1 MKRKWMVVIVVLL
14 AIGPWMGLGP
24 LPVQAA
30 HVFSGGGNGSSID
43 PYIIRTAEDL
53 DHVRDE
59 LTASYKLQSD
69 IDLTSYDNW
78 NPIGTSANAFEGQLD
93 GAGYTISGMTIVSS
107 ADYIGLFGYVLEP
120 ATIHNVRL
128 ENVNITSSNTN
139 SHYVGGLVGLA
150 NSSSVSNYYMLDRIS
165 ITGEIHGNG
174 FSTGGIVGLSTY
186 IALGN
191 SDAHVSIYSNGYT
204 YIGGLVGYNNN
215 SIIEQ
220 SYATGDVSS
229 SRNAGGLV
237 GYSGGSS
244 NVRNSYATGH
254 VTGVS
259 NAAIGGLI
267 GAGNSGTVENSYAT
281 GTVTRDNGLAGGLV
295 GDNNIIIGSGM
306 SIANSYWNLSD
317 NPGLNTTGNQS
328 GTDGAMSLDAMKEWV
343 TYIGWD
349 SAIWGIHEDMSPP
362 YLKSFSPVLRV
373 DPLSSAA
380 YSTEPEDN
388 HFMISGYVR
397 DGSIGEPLEVSYT
410 IKDASNGTVTQDVYA
425 INATSSNQT
434 FNFPVMLEESS
445 YTPGTYTINITA
457 SDSVPAH
464 EQLQS
469 LTFEVEDKSPPAAPI
484 ITIPSHGHMTN
495 NTKPT
500 ISGTSEARATVTV
513 VMDGNIAGTTTAGS
527 NGSWVWTAVSPL
539 PEGMHVVKT
548 RASDEV
554 GNVSPDSAV
563 HTFTIDVKPPIIT
576 LIGSPSMQVKVGSAY
591 TDPGATAQDAVDGD
605 LTSQI
610 KVTGAVNVSRAGSY
624 VLTYKVQDS
633 SGNAAA
639 SVLRT
644 VDVVSSGAGAGGES
658 GGGSGSGSS
667 SVEQSSNANL
677 AQLTLRVGGSTEEL
691 TPQFAPEITE
701 YTMETSGEQLVLQWV
716 AADSKAVVKLRS
728 ELVIDTTSIPLVVGT
743 QVVKITVQAE
753 NGTRKVYTITVT
765 RLDDNEN
772 ASSSLECA
780 FTDIQAHWAKTD
792 ICEAARL
799 QIVEGVNT
807 NIFAPDKTVTRAEL
821 AVMLMRTLQIPGVQQ
836 SAANP
841 FSDKDSTPEWARL
854 AIHTGAVEGIFNGY
868 PDGTFRPQQE
878 IDRAEMAAMLAKALK
893 WETDPEL
900 DLTFSDRANIP
911 AWAQSY
917 VQAAYEN
924 GLLQG
929 RGDNQFVSDGMTT
942 RAEAAVVM
950 LRLWKSLY

>member
-1 MKRKWMVVIVVLL
+1 MVVIVVLL
-14 AIGPWMGLGP
+14 AIGPWMGLWP

-30 HVFSGGGNGSSID
+30 HIFSGGGIGSPTD

-53 DHVRDE
+53 DHVRDD

-69 IDLTSYDNW
+69 IDLTSYSNW
-78 NPIGTSANAFEGQLD
+78 QPIGTSSANAFKGQLD
-93 GAGYTISGMTIVSS
+93 GAGYTISGMTIASS
-107 ADYIGLFGYVLEP
+107 ADNIGLFGYVREP
-120 ATIHNVRL
+120 ATIYNVRL
-128 ENVNITSSNTN
+128 ENVNITSSNAN
-139 SHYVGGLVGLA
+139 GQVGGLVGIA
-150 NSSSVSNYYMLDRIS
+150 SASSTYLMLDRIS
-165 ITGEIHGNG
+165 VTGEIHSNG
-174 FSTGGIVGLSTY
+174 FSTGGLVGQTSL
-186 IALGN
+186 IALVN
-191 SDAHVSIYSNGYT
+191 SDAHVRTYSNGNT
-204 YIGGLVGYNNN
+204 SVGGLVGVNSN
-215 SIIEQ
+215 SIIKQ

-244 NVRNSYATGH
+244 NVLNSYATGH

-281 GTVTRDNGLAGGLV
+281 GTVTGDSGLTGGLV
-295 GDNNIIIGSGM
+295 GDNNPIIIDSGI

-317 NPGLNTTGNQS
+317 NPGLKTTGNQS
-328 GTDGAMSLDAMKEWV
+328 GTDGAVSQDAMKEWA

-349 SAIWGIHEDMSPP
+349 SAIWGIQEDVSHP

-373 DPLSSAA
+373 DPLSSAT
-380 YSTEPEDN
+380 YSTEPGDN
-388 HFMISGYVR
+388 QFMISGYVR

-434 FNFPVMLEESS
+434 FNFPVTLEESS
-445 YTPGTYTINITA
+445 YTLGTYTINITA

-469 LTFEVEDKSPPAAPI
+469 FTFEVEDKTPPAAPI
-484 ITIPSHGHMTN
+484 ITIPSNGHMTN
-495 NTKPT
+495 NATPT
-500 ISGTSEARATVTV
+500 VSGTSEAGATVTV
-513 VMDGNIAGTTTAGS
+513 VLDGTVAGTATAGS
-527 NGSWVWTAVSPL
+527 NGSWAWTVESPL
-539 PEGMHVVKT
+539 PEGTHMVKT
-548 RASDEV
+548 RASDV
-554 GNVSPDSAV
+554 AGNVGPDSAIN
-563 HTFTIDVKPPIIT
+563 TFTVDVTPPIIT
-576 LIGSPSMQVKVGSAY
+576 LIGSPSMQMQVGSAY
-591 TDPGATAQDAVDGD
+591 TDPGAKAQDAVDGE

-610 KVTGAVNVSRAGSY
+610 KVTGTVNVNRAGSY

-644 VDVVSSGAGAGGES
+644 VDVVSSGGGSGAGAG
-658 GGGSGSGSS
+658 GSGSS
-667 SVEQSSNANL
+667 SVEQSPNANL

-701 YTMETSGEQLVLQWV
+701 YTMETSGEQLVLHWV
-716 AADSKAVVKLRS
+716 AADSKAVVKLLS
-728 ELVIDTTSIPLVVGT
+728 EPVIDTTSIPLVVGT
-743 QVVKITVQAE
+743 QTIKITVQAE

-772 ASSSLECA
+772 ASSSPECA

-807 NIFAPDKTVTRAEL
+807 SSFAPDRTVTRAEF
-821 AVMLMRTLQIPGVQQ
+821 AVMLLRTLQIPSVQQ
-836 SAANP
+836 SASNP
-841 FSDKDSTPEWARL
+841 FSDKDSTPVWAQL
-854 AIHTGAVEGIFNGY
+854 AIHTGAVEGILNGY

-878 IDRAEMAAMLAKALK
+878 IDRAEVAVMLAKALK
-893 WETDPEL
+893 WEIDIEP
-900 DLTFSDRANIP
+900 DLTFSDQASIP

-917 VQAAYEN
+917 VKAAHEN

-929 RGDNQFVSDGMTT
+929 RGDNQFVPDGMTT
-942 RAEAAVVM
+942 RAEAAIVM

>member
-30 HVFSGGGNGSSID
+30 HVFSGGGNGSPID

-53 DHVRDE
+53 DHVRDD
-59 LTASYKLQSD
+59 LKASYKLQSD

-78 NPIGTSANAFEGQLD
+78 NPIGTSPANAFEGQLD
-93 GAGYTISGMTIVSS
+93 GAGYTISGMKIVSS
-107 ADYIGLFGYVLEP
+107 ADYIGLFGAMREP
-120 ATIHNVRL
+120 ATINNVRL
-128 ENVNITSSNTN
+128 VNVNITSSNT
-139 SHYVGGLVGLA
+139 SAQVGGIAGVA
-150 NSSSVSNYYMLDRIS
+150 FASSTHHMLDRVS
-165 ITGEIHGNG
+165 VTGEIRNNG
-174 FSTGGIVGLSTY
+174 DSTGGIVGQSSY
-186 IALGN
+186 ITLVN
-191 SDAHVSIYSNGYT
+191 SDAHVRIYSDGNT
-204 YIGGLVGYNNN
+204 SVGGLVGYNGN

-229 SRNAGGLV
+229 DRNAGGLV
-237 GYSGGSS
+237 GYYSGSS
-244 NVRNSYATGH
+244 NIRNSYATGH
-254 VTGVS
+254 VTGVG

-267 GAGNSGTVENSYAT
+267 GAGNSGNVENSYAT

-349 SAIWGIHEDMSPP
+349 SAIWGIQEDMSHP

-373 DPLSSAA
+373 DPLSSAT
-380 YSTEPEDN
+380 YSTELGDN
-388 HFMISGYVR
+388 QFMISGYVR

-410 IKDASNGTVTQDVYA
+410 IKNASNGTVTQDVYA

-434 FNFPVMLEESS
+434 FNFPVTIDEST
-445 YTPGTYTINITA
+445 YTPGTYTIKITA

-469 LTFEVEDKSPPAAPI
+469 LTFEVEDKTPPAAPI
-484 ITIPSHGHMTN
+484 ITIPSNGHMTN
-495 NTKPT
+495 NATPT
-500 ISGTSEARATVTV
+500 VSGTSEAGATVTV
-513 VMDGNIAGTTTAGS
+513 VLDGTVAGTATAGS
-527 NGSWVWTAVSPL
+527 NGSWAWAVESPL
-539 PEGMHVVKT
+539 PEGTHMVKT
-548 RASDEV
+548 RASDV
-554 GNVSPDSAV
+554 AGNVGPDSAI
-563 HTFTIDVKPPIIT
+563 HTFTVDVTPPIIT
-576 LIGSPSMQVKVGSAY
+576 LIGSPSMQIKIGSAY
-591 TDPGATAQDAVDGD
+591 TDPGAKAQDAVDGD

-610 KVTGAVNVSRAGSY
+610 KVTGTVNVNRAGSY
-624 VLTYKVQDS
+624 VLTYKLQDS

-644 VDVVSSGAGAGGES
+644 VDVVSSGGGSGAGAGAGA
-658 GGGSGSGSS
+658 GGSGSS
-667 SVEQSSNANL
+667 SVEQSPNANL

-701 YTMETSGEQLVLQWV
+701 YTMETSGEQLVLHWV
-716 AADSKAVVKLRS
+716 AADSKAVVKLLS
-728 ELVIDTTSIPLVVGT
+728 KPVIDTTSIPLVMGT
-743 QVVKITVQAE
+743 QTIKITVQAE

-772 ASSSLECA
+772 TSASPECA

-807 NIFAPDKTVTRAEL
+807 NSFAPDRTVTRAEF
-821 AVMLMRTLQIPGVQQ
+821 AVMLLRTLQIPSVQQ
-836 SAANP
+836 SVANP
-841 FSDKDSTPEWARL
+841 FSDKYSTPEWAQL
-854 AIHTGAVEGIFNGY
+854 AIHTGAIEGILNGY

-878 IDRAEMAAMLAKALK
+878 IDRAEMAVMLAKALK
-893 WETDPEL
+893 WETDIES
-900 DLTFSDRANIP
+900 DLNFSDRASIP

-917 VQAAYEN
+917 VKAAHEN

-929 RGDNQFVSDGMTT
+929 RGDNQFVPDGVTT